1 MKLAFLS
8 IFILSC
14 LLSFGQSKYNEGD
27 RPYSIYDV
35 KQADDIISND
45 LIVTIYND
53 TLQCNIEEITDKTVI
68 YLADG
73 LEEYIFLSE
82 IDYYLIVKENGER
95 VIVNPKL

>member
-1 MKLAFLS
+1 MKLSFLS

-14 LLSFGQSKYNEGD
+14 LLSFGQSKYNEDD

-73 LEEYIFLSE
+73 LEEYVFLSE
-82 IDYYLIVKENGER
+82 IDYYLIVKENGEKIF
-95 VIVNPKL
+95 VDPKL